1 MVDRKKIIDS
11 IITEI
16 EVVLDATTS
25 KPRFKIKLNDF
36 AGNKNL
42 SSRDK
47 FLLGELKAYING
59 EENDQI
65 ENILDEL
72 YKPFVITL
80 HSEYGDSSFRVESK
94 EDGEMSYAEQFAY
107 DYTYYGFSIYSYSDG
122 DEYFK
127 AIKNL

>member
-1 MVDRKKIIDS
+1 MANRKEILNS
-11 IITEI
+11 IIEI
-16 EVVLDATTS
+16 EVVAS
-25 KPRFKIKLNDF
+25 EENSIIEIKLNDF
-36 AGNKNL
+36 ASCKDL